1 MKIEV
6 LRIGQRVVRD
16 DRVTTHVALVARS
29 FGAEKIYMNEVNS
42 EIEKTISDINKTWG
56 GDFKI
61 EIISDW
67 KKIIR
72 ERKNTGVKIVHL
84 TMYGQNINNIEAK
97 IRNEDKILIIVGA
110 EKVPREI
117 YELADY
123 NIAVGNQPHSEV
135 SALGVLLD
143 RIQQGKQFE
152 SKFENSE
159 RVIIPQE
166 HGKNVM
172 VNKTTD

>member
-6 LRIGQRVVRD
+6 LRIGQRIVRD

-29 FGAEKIYMNEVNS
+29 FGAHKIYMNEVNPD
-42 EIEKTISDINKTWG
+42 IEKTISDINKTWG

-97 IRNEDKILIIVGA
+97 IRNEDKILIVVGA

-117 YELADY
+117 YEMADY
-123 NIAVGNQPHSEV
+123 NVAVGNQPHSEI
-135 SALGVLLD
+135 SALSVFLD
-143 RIQQGKQFE
+143 RIHQGKQFE
-152 SKFENSE
+152 SNFDNPE

-166 HGKNVM
+166 HGKNV
-172 VNKTTD
+172 VTNKTTD

>member
-6 LRIGQRVVRD
+6 LRIGQRVIRD

-29 FGAEKIYMNEVNS
+29 FGAQKIYMNEVNP
-42 EIEKTISDINKTWG
+42 EIKHTISSINKTWG

-61 EIISDW
+61 EIILEW
-67 KKIIR
+67 KKIIK
-72 ERKNTGVKIVHL
+72 EKKNAGVKIVHL
-84 TMYGQNINNIEAK
+84 TMYGQSINSVETK
-97 IRNEDKILIIVGA
+97 IRNEDKILIVVGA

-123 NIAVGNQPHSEV
+123 NVAVGNQPHSEI
-135 SALGVLLD
+135 SALGILLD
-143 RIQQGKQFE
+143 RIHEGKQFE
-152 SKFENSE
+152 LKFENPE

-166 HGKNVM
+166 QGKDVKM
-172 VNKTTD
+172 NKTTD

>member
-1 MKIEV
+1 MEIEV

-29 FGAEKIYMNEVNS
+29 FGADKIYMNEVNPD
-42 EIEKTISDINKTWG
+42 IEKTISDINKTWG
-56 GDFKI
+56 GNFKI

-72 ERKNTGVKIVHL
+72 ERKNTGVKIAHL

-97 IRNEDKILIIVGA
+97 IRNEDKILIVVGA

-123 NIAVGNQPHSEV
+123 NIAAV
-135 SALGVLLD
+135 SYTHLTLPTIYSV
-143 RIQQGKQFE
+143 
-152 SKFENSE
+152 
-159 RVIIPQE
+159 
-166 HGKNVM
+166 
-172 VNKTTD
+172 

>member
-1 MKIEV
+1 MEIEV

-29 FGAEKIYMNEVNS
+29 FGAHKIYMNEVNS

-56 GDFKI
+56 GNFKI
-61 EIISDW
+61 EIISEW
-67 KKIIR
+67 KKIIK
-72 ERKNTGVKIVHL
+72 ERKNAGVKIVHL
-84 TMYGQNINNIEAK
+84 TMYGQNINNVEMK
-97 IRNEDKILIIVGA
+97 IRNEGKILIIVGA

-117 YELADY
+117 YEMADY
-123 NIAVGNQPHSEV
+123 NVAVGNQPHSEV

-152 SKFENSE
+152 VKFENPE
-159 RVIIPQE
+159 RVIIPKE
-166 HGKNVM
+166 YGKDVRM
-172 VNKTTD
+172 NKTTD

>member
-1 MKIEV
+1 
-6 LRIGQRVVRD
+6 
-16 DRVTTHVALVARS
+16 
-29 FGAEKIYMNEVNS
+29 MNEVNPD
-42 EIEKTISDINKTWG
+42 IEKTISDINKTWG

-61 EIISDW
+61 EIISEW

-72 ERKNTGVKIVHL
+72 ERKNMGVKIIHL
-84 TMYGQNINNIEAK
+84 TMYGQNINNIETK
-97 IRNEDKILIIVGA
+97 IRNEDKILIVVGA

-123 NIAVGNQPHSEV
+123 NVAVGSQPHSEV

-152 SKFENSE
+152 FKFENPE

-166 HGKNVM
+166 QGKEVM
-172 VNKTTD
+172 VNKKTD

>member
-1 MKIEV
+1 MEIEV

-29 FGAEKIYMNEVNS
+29 FGAKKIYMNEVNP
-42 EIEKTISDINKTWG
+42 EIKHTISNINKTWG

-61 EIISDW
+61 EIISEW
-67 KKIIR
+67 KKIIK
-72 ERKNTGVKIVHL
+72 EKKNASVKIVHL
-84 TMYGQNINNIEAK
+84 TMYGQNINDVETK
-97 IRNEDKILIIVGA
+97 IRNEGKILIIVGA

-123 NIAVGNQPHSEV
+123 NVAIGSQPHSEV

-152 SKFENSE
+152 FKFGNPE

-166 HGKNVM
+166 QGKEVRM
-172 VNKTTD
+172 NKKTD